1 MGGVQGEFVGTGGR
15 DERPAETQVVMKMS
29 WPDDEPGKGRWIQ
42 LRNIEAQ
49 VEQACQ
55 ASMGKLQ
62 AHQGISPE
70 MYSPMSQVSAEER
83 VAPGKNIVKYL
94 FLERG
99 GGTQA

>member
-1 MGGVQGEFVGTGGR
+1 
-15 DERPAETQVVMKMS
+15 
-29 WPDDEPGKGRWIQ
+29 
-42 LRNIEAQ
+42 
-49 VEQACQ
+49 
-55 ASMGKLQ
+55 MGKLQ

-70 MYSPMSQVSAEER
+70 MYSPTSQVSAEER